1 MAPASPCATAACSAS
16 RIDVPASG
24 SGVMPKYRPRVSAS
38 PHAPPASR
46 REAARASAEQQAT
59 SEPGDH
65 CLTLG
70 FVVRALAVVTTT
82 VLVTGPDRVLAA
94 GWCFAAAA
102 FVLAGAV
109 RTPPS
114 VIPAGELDE
123 ACLAGFAAA
132 CFVLLPACFAVPV
145 EPVGPG
151 FFTVAPGPCFLGR
164 DHLTVWGGRV
174 SYSVDR
180 KS

>member
-46 REAARASAEQQAT
+46 RDAARASAEQQAT

-70 FVVRALAVVTTT
+70 FVVRALAVLTTT
-82 VLVTGPDRVLAA
+82 VPVIGPDRVLAA

-114 VIPAGELDE
+114 VIPAGGGGE
-123 ACLAGFAAA
+123 AGFAGLTGGARRVRRA
-132 CFVLLPACFAVPV
+132 C
-145 EPVGPG
+145 
-151 FFTVAPGPCFLGR
+151 
-164 DHLTVWGGRV
+164 
-174 SYSVDR
+174 
-180 KS
+180 